1 MSSYHILTANGKGI
15 SYRLDVEYHIPVP
28 DETMPLTGTALR
40 SLLSS
45 DADIDKTST
54 IADAGELTQL
64 GNGEILKVLQSTR
77 VHELKT
83 NVQIR
88 NAVRSRYDELAVN
101 AVDNLRKRY
110 RAYGFN
116 ETKGVEF

>member
-28 DETMPLTGTALR
+28 DETMPLTGSALR
-40 SLLSS
+40 TLLSN
-45 DADIDKTST
+45 DVDIDKIST
-54 IADAGELTQL
+54 IADGGELTQL
-64 GNGEILKVLQSTR
+64 GNGEILKVLQSIKI
-77 VHELKT
+77 HEAKS
-83 NVQIR
+83 NVEIR
-88 NAVRSRYDELAVN
+88 ETIRSRYDELAVK
-101 AVDNLRKRY
+101 AIDRLREKY

>member
-28 DETMPLTGTALR
+28 DETMPLTGSALR
-40 SLLSS
+40 TLLSN
-45 DADIDKTST
+45 DVDIDKIST
-54 IADAGELTQL
+54 IADGGELTQL
-64 GNGEILKVLQSTR
+64 GNGEILKVLQSIKI
-77 VHELKT
+77 HEAKS
-83 NVQIR
+83 NVEIR
-88 NAVRSRYDELAVN
+88 DTIRSRYDELAVK
-101 AVDNLRKRY
+101 AIDRLREKY